1 MKKTILLTGG
11 LGYIGS
17 HTCVVLEQAGFRTVL
32 LDNLS
37 NSSLSSLDGIER
49 ILGYR
54 PVFYDADI
62 RDRGAMASLLKSN
75 DFAGVIHFA
84 GLKAVGESV
93 ESPFEYYNNNI
104 QGSFVFFEEMERTGL
119 RNIVFSSS
127 ATVYAAD
134 NTLPLTE
141 ASKLGTTNSYGTSK
155 LTLEFVLRDLVS
167 AKAWNAI
174 ALRYFNPIGAHASGY
189 IGERPK
195 GVPNNLLPYIL
206 DVAIGKRE
214 RVGVYGDDYDT
225 VDGTGVRDYIDVN
238 DLAEAHLAAIQKLL
252 ASPTTPLPVFSPSPP
267 APLLSEEMGAKSS
280 FQAINIGT
288 GQGTS
293 VLEMIENVR
302 LASGKSIPYAI
313 LARRPGDLGSV
324 YADPSLAR
332 ELLGWEVKRSVREAV
347 GSSWKFVHDNR

>member
-1 MKKTILLTGG
+1 MKPLILLTGG

-17 HTCVVLEQAGFRTVL
+17 HTCIILEQAGFHTVL

-37 NSSLSSLDGIER
+37 NSSLSSLDGIEK

-62 RDRGAMASLLKSN
+62 RDRGAISSILKSN
-75 DFAGVIHFA
+75 DFSGIIHFA
-84 GLKAVGESV
+84 GLKSVGESV

-104 QGSFVFFEEMERTGL
+104 QGSFVFFEEMERVGL

-134 NTLPLTE
+134 NPLPLTE
-141 ASKLGTTNSYGTSK
+141 ASKLGTTNPYGTSK
-155 LTLEFVLRDLVS
+155 LTLEFVLRDLVT
-167 AKAWNAI
+167 AKNWSAI
-174 ALRYFNPIGAHASGY
+174 ALRYFNPIGAHESGY
-189 IGERPK
+189 IGECPN

-214 RVGVYGDDYDT
+214 KVGIYGNDYDT
-225 VDGTGVRDYIDVN
+225 IDGTGVRDYIDVN
-238 DLAEAHLAAIQKLL
+238 DLAEAHLAAIRKLL
-252 ASPTTPLPVFSPSPP
+252 SDD
-267 APLLSEEMGAKSS
+267 APY

-288 GQGTS
+288 GCGTS

-302 LASGKSIPYAI
+302 LVSQRDVSYDI
-313 LARRPGDLGSV
+313 LSRRPGDLASV
-324 YADPSLAR
+324 YAEPSLAR
-332 ELLGWEVKRSVREAV
+332 EILGWKAKRTVREAV
-347 GSSWKFVHDNR
+347 ESSWKFVCDNA